1 MFLFKLQQLDRIFCH
16 RALKTV
22 DSSDEIGL
30 PALFYY
36 ELYTI
41 QYNKLYESNGNVTD
55 FQMMKVDENSIFWA
69 FTRPTGKWTLTVIHY
84 TEDFNSV
91 TLST

>member
-1 MFLFKLQQLDRIFCH
+1 MFLFKLQQLDTIFCH
-16 RALKTV
+16 RALITV

-30 PALFYY
+30 PARFYY

-55 FQMMKVDENSIFWA
+55 FQRMKVYEHSIFELSL
-69 FTRPTGKWTLTVIHY
+69 GLLVNEHLIHY

-91 TLST
+91 NLST